1 MHLSTYCCMCRVN
14 HRVFSCRIMQR
25 QLTSGFGDGDSRLL
39 QHYGIAP
46 KNVSCH
52 VTFSLSLSAAT
63 RRCPL
68 PYFQCYGVAYLGTKN
83 LCIERH
89 RVCDRILD
97 CEDGTDEENCP
108 CKDDEFQCVSNG
120 MCISM
125 DLRCDHDSDC
135 IDHSD
140 EMNCSEYCLG
150 WKGDGGGRSRGF
162 ILFVARGG
170 GGGGDHTHTHTHT
183 HTTFLL
189 SLSLSPLL
197 LPPTPPPI
205 PLPLFLP
212 PSPSLP
218 LLPPLHSCP
227 PVLFKRTSLRQC
239 ESSQKESLRLNK
251 CSISRVPP
259 LFLYGLNCECTTW

>member
-1 MHLSTYCCMCRVN
+1 MCRVN
-14 HRVFSCRIMQR
+14 HRVFSCKIMQR

-68 PYFQCYGVAYLGTKN
+68 LYFQCYGVAYLGTKN

-150 WKGDGGGRSRGF
+150 
-162 ILFVARGG
+162 
-170 GGGGDHTHTHTHT
+170 
-183 HTTFLL
+183 
-189 SLSLSPLL
+189 
-197 LPPTPPPI
+197 
-205 PLPLFLP
+205 
-212 PSPSLP
+212 
-218 LLPPLHSCP
+218 
-227 PVLFKRTSLRQC
+227 
-239 ESSQKESLRLNK
+239 
-251 CSISRVPP
+251 
-259 LFLYGLNCECTTW
+259 